1 MQKYKRQFLGA
12 AIAALTAVT
21 FTGQAQAQNYPER
34 DVTAVI
40 QWGAGGGTD
49 VAMRGYAPYAEEA
62 LGKKIILQNKPGAAG
77 AIGLQHVLAAPEG
90 AELVLGT
97 DSDVVLA
104 PLFNP
109 ELKYRPGQFRL
120 LSVLGSAPMAL
131 IARHGFDAARLQRL
145 VAGDAGGD
153 GDLRLASYGIGSNAH
168 LLADDFARRLALRWL
183 HVPYRG
189 FAPMLQDLMGGTV
202 DAAFVPFT
210 AGVPDLVRSGKLQLL
225 GVAAS
230 HRRADAPQ
238 IPTFEELGLHGF
250 VHRSWSAL
258 FVPAAAGAGTATSL
272 RAAAM
277 ATTSDA
283 EVRRQLA
290 AIGLADLPLASAEA
304 AQGFLDAEV
313 ARYRSLLS
321 ALHAQQRMQAP

>member
-1 MQKYKRQFLGA
+1 MLQALKRCLVWWCLALAGA
-12 AIAALTAVT
+12 ALAQESRALRLVVPYPSGGILDMQARLIAPALK
-21 FTGQAQAQNYPER
+21 QQ
-34 DVTAVI
+34 
-40 QWGAGGGTD
+40 
-49 VAMRGYAPYAEEA
+49 
-62 LGKKIILQNKPGAAG
+62 LQREVVVDNLAGAAG

-238 IPTFEELGLHGF
+238 IPTFEELGLRGF

>member
-1 MQKYKRQFLGA
+1 MLHAFKLCLIGWCLAWAGVAVAQESRALRLVVPYPSGGILDMQARL
-12 AIAALTAVT
+12 IAPALK
-21 FTGQAQAQNYPER
+21 QQ
-34 DVTAVI
+34 
-40 QWGAGGGTD
+40 
-49 VAMRGYAPYAEEA
+49 
-62 LGKKIILQNKPGAAG
+62 LQREVVVDNLAGAAG

-230 HRRADAPQ
+230 HRQADAPQ
-238 IPTFEELGLHGF
+238 IPTFEELGLRGF